1 MHSLCWVSCCRT
13 KTKCGMQLYSFTAI
27 FSLLLCREFDIN
39 SDHISKKSSETT
51 NKYPIPPHP
60 LTPQSATGYQS
71 NSVPGSSADQA
82 SNQRHSAGGLQVRSS
97 ENASVYSNRSY
108 HHTSRTSERNR
119 SRSRSQRT
127 DWSHSGDSKSSRS
140 RSWSADTLQEDGS
153 VDNTRPRDAGSRTTS
168 VRSSNG
174 SRSPR
179 QSRADLSVDNTRP
192 RDAGSRTTSVRSS
205 SRSHSS
211 RNRLQATSSTA
222 VTQISG
228 ISRVVCIY
236 NLLFVVVLLGTVKVT
251 TIFYRSVCGSAAIWL
266 SWQQEKL
273 MSSLVGPI
281 EGVYGQFELKTV

>member
-1 MHSLCWVSCCRT
+1 
-13 KTKCGMQLYSFTAI
+13 MQLYSFTAI

-168 VRSSNG
+168 VRSS
-174 SRSPR
+174 
-179 QSRADLSVDNTRP
+179 
-192 RDAGSRTTSVRSS
+192 